1 MSSTTCSEPRRRV
14 AAATSWLLVALAAC
28 GSAYAGVVNEVP
40 SCYKANKLDVPT
52 AAPAR
57 ELFVLVDQTT
67 MLDEKLQ
74 ASVLENTWGVL
85 AANSAYVVASFSA
98 FSQGRYTEVLSAGVL
113 EPSFPEKDR
122 DSTSVRLL
130 VAFDGC
136 MKGQLA
142 WARKRTVDAIKKSFA
157 AASPELAKSDILA
170 ALKDMSSLVK
180 ASRAKDKVLFVVSDM
195 LENSSVTSFYAGN
208 AKVRSIEPNKEL
220 AAAERAGLVGDFGGA
235 RVFVLGAGIIGPAG
249 DSKASYRD
257 PKTMRDLREFW
268 LKYFEKSGAALE
280 QFGQPALLQPIR

>member
-1 MSSTTCSEPRRRV
+1 
-14 AAATSWLLVALAAC
+14 
-28 GSAYAGVVNEVP
+28 
-40 SCYKANKLDVPT
+40 
-52 AAPAR
+52 
-57 ELFVLVDQTT
+57 VLVDQTT

-113 EPSFPEKDR
+113 EPPFPEKDR

-142 WARKRTVDAIKKSFA
+142 WARKRAVDAIKKSFA
-157 AASPELAKSDILA
+157 AASPELTKSDILA

-268 LKYFEKSGAALE
+268 LKYFEKSGAALG